1 MRKIGTTFRI
11 ACIVPTFNG
20 LRDFIRLFKSLS
32 NQQVNF
38 DLFVVDS
45 GSTDG
50 TLEYLI
56 ENRIEHSLIKSTQF
70 NHGGTRQMMVDI
82 HSNYDIY
89 IFLTQDAYL
98 ENGDSIYNLVKPF
111 LDSSVGAVC
120 GRQIP
125 HLNAGPFARH
135 AREFNYPD
143 AYSQKNLADVPKLGL
158 KTVFLSNSFAGYR
171 KKALQAVGGFPSD
184 VIFAEDMYVAAKM
197 VKAGWDI
204 AYAGDARCRHSHN
217 YSLLE
222 EFRRYFDMGVFH
234 SREFW
239 IRSEFGGAGSEGIR
253 YIISEIKFIGIFR
266 CYLLPSLL
274 LRNSLKLLGYK
285 IGLNEKY
292 LPLALKKHIGSFR
305 GYWIN
310 RVEPH

>member
-1 MRKIGTTFRI
+1 LRKISASFRI

-20 LRDFIRLFKSLS
+20 LRDFTRLFKSLS
-32 NQQVNF
+32 NQRVNF

-56 ENRIEHSLIKSTQF
+56 ENRIEYSLIKNTQF

-89 IFLTQDAYL
+89 IFVTQDAYL
-98 ENGDSIYNLVKPF
+98 DNGDSIYNLVKPF
-111 LDSSVGAVC
+111 MDSSVGAVC

-125 HLNAGPFARH
+125 HLNANPFAKH
-135 AREFNYPD
+135 ARAFNYPNTF
-143 AYSQKNLADVPKLGL
+143 SKKNLADVPKLGL
-158 KTVFLSNSFAGYR
+158 KTVFLSNSFAAYR
-171 KKALQAVGGFPSD
+171 KKALQAVGGFPVN

-217 YSLLE
+217 YSILE

-253 YIISEIKFIGIFR
+253 YIISEIKFIGISR

-274 LRNSLKLLGYK
+274 IRNSLKLLGYK
-285 IGLNEKY
+285 MGLNEKY
-292 LPLALKKHIGSFR
+292 LPLALKKYIGSFR
-305 GYWIN
+305 SYWTT
-310 RVEPH
+310 RSEPH